1 VANHKQALKRHRQ
14 SVKANARNIHY
25 KSTVRTAVK
34 KAIAAIDGGDPK
46 VAETAFRAAE
56 STITH
61 VAAKGVIP
69 RKRASRKVSRLAK
82 RLAAP
87 AS

>member
-1 VANHKQALKRHRQ
+1 VANHPQALKRHRQ
-14 SVKANARNIHY
+14 ATKARARNMHD

-34 KAIAAIDGGDPK
+34 KA
-46 VAETAFRAAE
+46 VAVTGTKDVIEAAFRQAE
-56 STITH
+56 SVIQH

-82 RLAAP
+82 RMLAQ
-87 AS
+87 

>member
-1 VANHKQALKRHRQ
+1 MANHPQALKRHRQ
-14 SVKANARNIHY
+14 ATKARARNMHD

-34 KAIAAIDGGDPK
+34 KAVAAT
-46 VAETAFRAAE
+46 ETGKKDTIEAAFRQAE
-56 STITH
+56 SVIQH

-82 RLAAP
+82 RMLA
-87 AS
+87 S